1 MRARRSTFAWR
12 ARAAGVAAL
21 GTIAAGCVSQ
31 PFDYGPFLDRMPHSI
46 LVLPP
51 TSDSIEV
58 NAPYGCLSTVT
69 VPLAERGYYVFP
81 VAVVD
86 AFMKENGA
94 PTPNDM
100 RAVPLA
106 KLREVFGADAVLYL
120 HVKEWGTSYQVIN
133 SHTSVVVQGRL
144 VDLQSG
150 VTIWSGSYAAVHD
163 SSQGQSNALAMLAGA
178 IVSQIVHTATD
189 AAHDLSVTAMPAWFW
204 DARVGLL
211 VGPRSPGF
219 AQDQQVRRAQRA
231 EAEAKSAKG
240 P

>member
-1 MRARRSTFAWR
+1 VSAGRSALAWR
-12 ARAAGVAAL
+12 ARAACVATL
-21 GTIAAGCVSQ
+21 GTIAAGCAAQ

-58 NAPYGCLSTVT
+58 SAPYGCLSTVT
-69 VPLAERGYYVFP
+69 VPLAERGYYIFP
-81 VAVVD
+81 VAVID

-100 RAVPLA
+100 HAVPLG

-144 VDLQSG
+144 VDLKSG
-150 VTIWSGSYAAVHD
+150 VTIWSGSYAAAHD
-163 SSQGQSNALAMLAGA
+163 SAQGQDNALAMLVGA
-178 IVSQIVHTATD
+178 VVNQIVHTATD
-189 AAHDLSVTAMPAWFW
+189 AAHNLSVTAMPAWFW

-219 AQDQQVRRAQRA
+219 AQDQMDRRSQRAQ
-231 EAEAKSAKG
+231 AEAKSAKG
-240 P
+240 Q